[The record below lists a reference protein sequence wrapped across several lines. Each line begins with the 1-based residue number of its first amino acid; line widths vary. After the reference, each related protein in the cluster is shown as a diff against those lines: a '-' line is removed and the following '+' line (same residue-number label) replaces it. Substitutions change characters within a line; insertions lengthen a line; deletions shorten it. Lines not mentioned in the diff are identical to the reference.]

1 MEELYHV
8 DGDDSVVG
16 TVMKDDAHKRGV
28 LHRAGMIF
36 IIRRDGKI
44 LLTKR
49 SLSKK
54 TFPNMYDCS
63 CAFHVTFGESYE
75 EAAKR
80 ELSEETGIHGILQYM
95 GKFSFLEPPENEM
108 VAVFRCP
115 SNEPL
120 TIDREESTAAVFY
133 SITDVDRIV
142 ASEEVTPWLREG
154 WRLVRNHIL

>member
-1 MEELYHV
+1 V

-16 TVMKDDAHKRGV
+16 SVMRDDAHRKGI
-28 LHRAGMIF
+28 LHRAGMVF
-36 IIRRDGKI
+36 VIRRDGKI

-49 SLSKK
+49 SPSKE

-80 ELSEETGIHGILQYM
+80 ELSEETGIAGKVLQYM
-95 GKFSFLEPPENEM
+95 GKFSFFEPPENEM

-115 SNEPL
+115 SNEPVR
-120 TIDREESTAAVFY
+120 IDRGESREAVFY
-133 SITDVDRIV
+133 SIRDVDRIV
-142 ASEEVTPWLREG
+142 ASEKVTPWLREG
-154 WRLVRNHIL
+154 WRLVRDHIL